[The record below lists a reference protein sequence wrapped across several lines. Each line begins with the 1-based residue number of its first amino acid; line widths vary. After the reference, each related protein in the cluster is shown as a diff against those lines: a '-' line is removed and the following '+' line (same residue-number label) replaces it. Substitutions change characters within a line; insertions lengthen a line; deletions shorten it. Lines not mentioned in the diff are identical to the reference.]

1 MAGRTPK
8 LDDQARSIF
17 LGGIASAL
25 RAGHEPKVALEL
37 LAQDDLDPRLASA
50 AQTLAARIAGKSLSE
65 SMASMPRTF
74 EPATVATVREGESA
88 GRVADFLDLIAADRA
103 RSADFGPR
111 LALALFFPLIALGV
125 AVLVLLFLAVFV
137 MPAFRSVFA
146 AFGADLPVL
155 TLFYVGIADF
165 IESYWLFLVAAF
177 IAIVIAFSWRSR
189 FGYGKYID
197 ALLLRMPFVAGQL
210 RRAYNARLAGLLAD
224 AARLGIDARAAL
236 AYLRDSAGNRVL
248 AERTDAL
255 CREAAA
261 ASDMASWLATSKSV
275 PRRLSIVAG
284 TGAAADRLAAAL
296 AAAADQ
302 YAEAARVGGGRVER
316 NTFILAY
323 VIVGLIVGSFVIAM
337 YLPIFKAGGI

>member
-8 LDDQARSIF
+8 LDDQACSIF

-37 LAQDDLDPRLASA
+37 LAQDDLDPRLARA
-50 AQTLAARIAGKSLSE
+50 AQTLAARSAGKSLSD

-74 EPATVATVREGESA
+74 APAIVAAVREGESA
-88 GRVADFLDLIAADRA
+88 GRAADYLDLVAADRA
-103 RSADFGPR
+103 RSADFAPR
-111 LALALFFPLIALGV
+111 LALALFFPLLALGV
-125 AVLVLLFLAVFV
+125 AFLVLLLLAVFV
-137 MPAFRSVFA
+137 MPAFRSVFVS
-146 AFGADLPVL
+146 FGADLPAL
-155 TLFYVGIADF
+155 TLFYIGIADF

-177 IAIVIAFSWRSR
+177 IAIFLAFSLRSR
-189 FGYGKYID
+189 FGYGKHID
-197 ALLLRMPFVAGQL
+197 ALLLSTPFVSGQL
-210 RRAYNARLAGLLAD
+210 RRAYSARIAGLLAD
-224 AARLGIDARAAL
+224 AARMGVDPRAAL

-248 AERTDAL
+248 AERTEAL
-255 CREAAA
+255 GREAAA
-261 ASDMASWLATSKSV
+261 ASDMGSWLASSGSV

-284 TGAAADRLAAAL
+284 AGTPADRIASAL

-316 NTFILAY
+316 NTFIWAY